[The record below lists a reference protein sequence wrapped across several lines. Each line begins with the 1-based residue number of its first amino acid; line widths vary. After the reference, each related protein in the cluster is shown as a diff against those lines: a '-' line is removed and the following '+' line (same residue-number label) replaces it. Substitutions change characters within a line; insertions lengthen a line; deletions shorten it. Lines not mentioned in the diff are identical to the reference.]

1 MRVVRMNK
9 DNILEY
15 LENNGLTDVDIIRE
29 EEGLIV
35 ATAFYDFDDE
45 EMEAAKAYAE
55 GQITDEEDE
64 EASEEYLMNY
74 LVDLAVDNLGE
85 VFEELIDE
93 EGVDAQY
100 LTYEMDPEEPDTIQ
114 VAMLFS
120 KGDLDKDL
128 EDILDELEM

>member
-1 MRVVRMNK
+1 MNK

-55 GQITDEEDE
+55 GQVTDEEDE

-93 EGVDAQY
+93 EGIDAQY

>member
-1 MRVVRMNK
+1 MNK

-15 LENNGLTDVDIIRE
+15 LENNGLTDIDIIRE

-55 GQITDEEDE
+55 GQVTDEEDE
-64 EASEEYLMNY
+64 EASEEYLTNY

-93 EGVDAQY
+93 EGIDAQY

>member
-1 MRVVRMNK
+1 MNK

-93 EGVDAQY
+93 EGIDAQY